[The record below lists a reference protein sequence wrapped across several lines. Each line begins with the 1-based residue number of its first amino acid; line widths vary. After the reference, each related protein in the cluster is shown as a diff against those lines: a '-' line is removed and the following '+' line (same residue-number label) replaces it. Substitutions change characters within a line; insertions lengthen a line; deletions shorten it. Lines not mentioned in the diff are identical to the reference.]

1 MTPETENVLKA
12 YQDPDTIELMIIED
26 GSAYVEKASEAGL
39 VELPFKVP
47 LPALGE
53 FVQHLVGP
61 SERFGPERPYADL
74 SAMDG
79 SRVHIIMSP
88 LTRNGACLTVRK
100 RPTTRPSLEDIV
112 SNGSIP
118 ENCAEF
124 LKYAAQNKQ
133 NLLIVGGTSSGKT
146 TLLNALAALTPEHDR
161 ILVLEDTPEL
171 VLPQKH
177 VIYLKT
183 RNRDTRGNPDVTL
196 RDLLINSLRMRPD
209 RIVVG
214 ECRGPEA
221 FDMLSAMNVGH
232 DGVMATI
239 HSNSP
244 REALARLET
253 LCLMSGVDFP
263 LKALRANIVQALDI
277 IVFMTRLPSGCRTVA
292 QVTEVT
298 GIDQDVVTLS
308 DLFKLDAQ
316 RSAEGTTI
324 SLRPTGTMPRF
335 YDLLRHQGIEPPI
348 EFFQKD

>member
-1 MTPETENVLKA
+1 MNPETEKIIKV
-12 YQDPDTIELMIIED
+12 YEEPDTIELMIIED
-26 GSAYVEKASEAGL
+26 GSAFAEKVAAADL
-39 VELPFKVP
+39 VELPFKLP
-47 LPALGE
+47 LASLGE

-61 SERFGPERPYADL
+61 TERFGAERPYADL
-74 SAMDG
+74 SAKDG
-79 SRVHIIMSP
+79 SRVHIIVSP
-88 LTRNGACLTVRK
+88 LTRGGPVLTIRK
-100 RPTTRPSLEDIV
+100 RPTSRPSLQEIID
-112 SNGSIP
+112 NGSIP
-118 ENCAEF
+118 AKCAEF
-124 LKYAAQNKQ
+124 LKFATANKQ

-146 TLLNALAALTPEHDR
+146 TLLNALAALSPAQDR

-183 RNRDTRGNPDVTL
+183 RMRDPRGQPDITL
-196 RDLLINSLRMRPD
+196 RDLLVNSLRMRPD

-214 ECRGPEA
+214 ECRGAEA

-239 HSNSP
+239 HSNSA

-263 LKALRANIVQALDI
+263 LKALRQNIVQALDL
-277 IVFMTRLPSGCRTVA
+277 IVFMTRLPNGVRTVA

-308 DLFKLDAQ
+308 DLFKLTSHRDAQ
-316 RSAEGTTI
+316 GTCI
-324 SLRPTGTMPRF
+324 RLMPTGSMPRF
-335 YDLLRHQGIEPPI
+335 YDLLRHQGVEPPI
-348 EFFQKD
+348 AFFQED